1 MTEIEFAK
9 TFLGEFSVSGDEI
22 KPLYCPFCQG
32 GTHRDKYTFA
42 LNQENHTYN
51 CKRGSCGQQ
60 GHFSALCR
68 HFGVEA
74 DLTPIQSKS
83 VVKKRYTMPQTVIE
97 TAKDY
102 VLDYIKL
109 RGITEDT
116 AKVFGVGDDGSGNIV
131 FPFYRNAEQFKNA
144 QPTFVKFRPSR
155 KTQKGERKSWREKD
169 TEPILMGLH
178 LCRPNLG
185 TLYITEGEFDALAL
199 YQATGGAINVVSVP
213 SGAEDFSWIETC
225 ADEIAQYDIIAVI
238 GDNDEAG
245 RRMAEEIEKKLPEKI
260 VLFPDYELYR
270 GCKDANEILLKYGV
284 EPFVDILRSLKA
296 RPVEGLLNL
305 SEVRSVDF
313 SQIPRTLSCYKTLD
327 KVVGGFLEGDLTVWT
342 GKRGE
347 GKSTFLNVIALR
359 SIDQDKNVC
368 IYSGEI
374 PADRLKYQLSVCAAG
389 QNNVDVIQD
398 AGTGREVSRVQ
409 RDKQKLIEAWMNGR
423 IWLYDNRIV
432 TTDETD
438 SIINAFTS
446 AYRRYNCRVFIV
458 DNLMTVALGGKVGD
472 VLQLQSDF
480 VIRLRKFAEK
490 YGVHVHVVVH
500 PRKVK
505 GEIDDSDEVGGLG
518 TITNIA
524 CNVLS
529 VSRCSE
535 AEAQSIQADTV
546 VRCLKSRQT
555 GSRGD
560 VKFRFNPKDKRFWE
574 PYSDSDARFGWER
587 SEAQ

>member
-1 MTEIEFAK
+1 MTEIEFARY
-9 TFLGEFSVSGDEI
+9 FLGEFRVSGNEI
-22 KPLYCPFCQG
+22 KPTYCPFCYG
-32 GTHRDKYTFA
+32 GQSRDKFTFA
-42 LNQENHTYN
+42 LNSENHTYN

-74 DLTPIQSKS
+74 DNSPSLKRTPSK
-83 VVKKRYTMPQTVIE
+83 RAYTLPKTVIE
-97 TAKDY
+97 EVSSIALEYANK
-102 VLDYIKL
+102 
-109 RGITEDT
+109 RGISEKTLK
-116 AKVFGVGDDGSGNIV
+116 AFGVGADGDGNIV
-131 FPFYRNAEQFKNA
+131 FPFFRTKEDYKNK
-144 QPTFVKFRPSR
+144 QPTFVKFRPSH
-155 KTQKGERKSWREKD
+155 KTEKGERKSWRESN

-178 LCRPNLG
+178 LCDTEQKL
-185 TLYITEGEFDALAL
+185 LCITEGEFDALAF
-199 YQATGGAINVVSVP
+199 YEATEGGLNVVSVP

-225 ADEIAQYDIIAVI
+225 AAELDAYERIAII
-238 GDNDEAG
+238 GDNDDPG
-245 RRMAEEIEKKLPEKI
+245 RRMAEEIEKKLPDKI
-260 VLFPDYELYR
+260 VMFPDYEAYR
-270 GCKDANEILLKYGV
+270 GCKDANEIWLRYGQA
-284 EPFVDILRSLKA
+284 PFVDIVKSLKA
-296 RPVEGLLNL
+296 RPVEGLLNMADI
-305 SEVRSVDF
+305 RSVDL
-313 SQIPRTLSCYKTLD
+313 STIPRTLSGFNTLD
-327 KVVGGFLEGDLTVWT
+327 NVVGGFLEGDLTVWT

-347 GKSTFLNVIALR
+347 GKSTFLNVIGLR
-359 SIDQDKNVC
+359 SVDQGKNVC

-389 QNNVDVIQD
+389 MLNVDVVKD
-398 AGTGREVSRVQ
+398 AGTGRDISKVKK
-409 RDKQKLIEAWMNGR
+409 DKQSQIEAWMDGKL
-423 IWLYDNRIV
+423 WLYDNRIIA
-432 TTDETD
+432 TDETD

-458 DNLMTVALGGKVGD
+458 DNLMTVALGGKAGE

-529 VSRCSE
+529 VSRCSDEE
-535 AEAQSIQADTV
+535 AKSINADTV
-546 VRCLKSRQT
+546 VRCLKSRLS

-560 VKFRFNPKDKRFWE
+560 VKFKYNTIDRRFWE
-574 PYSDSDARFGWER
+574 PYKEFPKFSWENKK
-587 SEAQ
+587 EAM